1 MKRTIITIDEAAC
14 TGCGL
19 CAEACHEGAIAIVD
33 GKAKLIRDDYC
44 DGLGNCLPVCP
55 VDAIHVIERE
65 AAAYDEAA
73 VKRAKLEKLT
83 AEAVKTCRRPKKPDV
98 PAPDKLACGC
108 PGTQVRA
115 MHHPAAAAQP
125 APGQLQNWPV
135 QLRLVPVRAPYFDGC
150 DLLIAADC
158 TGLCLWKFSRG
169 LHPRPR
175 DAHRLPEAGHR
186 GLRGEADR
194 DPHGERRA
202 QRDAPTRMEVPCC
215 GGLEYAARQA
225 IAHSGRALPARRDD
239 QRGRPDPA
247 GADNISAVRQTT
259 RPGPRRGQHRPSRG
273 LFISKW
279 ILIIYF
285 IFIKSDLTFR

>member
-55 VDAIHVIERE
+55 VDAIRVIERE

-83 AEAVKTCRRPKKPDV
+83 AEAVKNVQAAKKPGA

-158 TGLCLWKFSRG
+158 TAYAYGSFHADFIRG
-169 LHPRPR
+169 RVTLIGCPKL
-175 DAHRLPEAGHR
+175 DT
-186 GLRGEADR
+186 ADYEEKLTAILTENDVR
-194 DPHGERRA
+194 SVML
-202 QRDAPTRMEVPCC
+202 TRMEVPCC

-225 IAHSGRALPARRDD
+225 IAHSGRALLLRVVT
-239 QRGRPDPA
+239 
-247 GADNISAVRQTT
+247 ISAEGRILQEQTT
-259 RPGPRRGQHRPSRG
+259 
-273 LFISKW
+273 
-279 ILIIYF
+279 
-285 IFIKSDLTFR
+285 